1 MVTMFYNFAS
11 FKQIW
16 TTKYIRL
23 VEVMIESDRGSRR
36 EKINQLEK
44 TIRGWEIKLSL
55 GRLNQITGKGF
66 TGSVTEGCDCMN
78 CRGKLHT
85 RGRGGGFLWNVL
97 FSRVFQI
104 KEVYKRWEFILLG
117 IRFIFEAGGGGRVGS
132 WYFRG
137 LLLSRTR
144 NFYVMCY
151 RGKHAGL
158 PPIRRQA
165 NKSSRTWCRGF
176 ARLLRHRSPGS
187 LPICYHLRRTYWN
200 TSRRCKLMVLILGKM
215 VVGFLLRKNHKKFCF
230 KMSLFSTVNCAKI
243 STCKYFCFSRK
254 DNSILTVTP
263 FCDFWDKNLTISSS
277 SALRIIGVPF
287 RVDFH
292 CQIIP
297 KNLSILFTP

>member
-1 MVTMFYNFAS
+1 MTCILRILFFSWFLSMVTMFYNFAS

-36 EKINQLEK
+36 KKINQLEK
-44 TIRGWEIKLSL
+44 TIRGWEVKLSL

-85 RGRGGGFLWNVL
+85 RGRGGDFCEMCYFREFFRLKRCIRGGSLYFWGLVS
-97 FSRVFQI
+97 FSR
-104 KEVYKRWEFILLG
+104 R
-117 IRFIFEAGGGGRVGS
+117 GGRVGG

-176 ARLLRHRSPGS
+176 ARPLRHRSPGS

-215 VVGFLLRKNHKKFCF
+215 VVGFLLRKNHKKN
-230 KMSLFSTVNCAKI
+230 LFQDVTFFNCQL
-243 STCKYFCFSRK
+243 CK
-254 DNSILTVTP
+254 NINV
-263 FCDFWDKNLTISSS
+263 
-277 SALRIIGVPF
+277 
-287 RVDFH
+287 
-292 CQIIP
+292 
-297 KNLSILFTP
+297 